1 MSGGTIT
8 SCQTPVSTIFVFES
22 PGYQQAC
29 NMIYANVSTTDSL
42 TTVNA
47 VKGVNSQGNT
57 NYIRFKSD
65 LERMQYILGL
75 YGNSNAGSRG
85 NTY

>member
-1 MSGGTIT
+1 MSGGSIV

-22 PGYQQAC
+22 PGYQRAC
-29 NMIYANVSTTDSL
+29 NTVYAYVSTMDSQ

-47 VKGVNSQGNT
+47 VKGVNSSGNT

-75 YGNSNAGSRG
+75 YGNSNATSKG

>member
-1 MSGGTIT
+1 MSNTIT

-29 NMIYANVSTTDSL
+29 NMIYANVSTMDSM
-42 TTVNA
+42 TNING
-47 VKGVNSQGNT
+47 KGVNSQGNT

-75 YGNSNAGSRG
+75 YGVGPKCQRS
-85 NTY
+85 